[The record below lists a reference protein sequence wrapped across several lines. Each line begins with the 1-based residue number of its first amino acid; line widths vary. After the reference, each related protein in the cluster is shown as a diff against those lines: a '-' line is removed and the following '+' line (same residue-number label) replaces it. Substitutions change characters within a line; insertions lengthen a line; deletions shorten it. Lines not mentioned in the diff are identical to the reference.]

1 MSYTP
6 DWIFDIAIVRTASE
20 FLTLTQPI
28 DSLAKK
34 YSSGLSERYNEVYF
48 EEILEPAED
57 ILRFLSEVKA
67 QHMAVEILKN
77 YTYFRMHYINP
88 KKRRKLKP
96 IFGTLEGPEK
106 KREYSSE
113 KTIKS
118 FKAYVFALRSKT
130 VPQAPAGWA
139 LENDENLKA
148 FGELVNARV
157 GVTGQFLD

>member
-6 DWIFDIAIVRTASE
+6 DWIFDIAVVRTASE
-20 FLTLTQPI
+20 FLSLSQPM

-34 YSSGLSERYNEVYF
+34 YSIGLSEIYSEVYF
-48 EEILEPAED
+48 EEILEPAEE

-67 QHMAVEILKN
+67 QHMAVEILKD
-77 YTYFRMHYINP
+77 YSYFRMYYVNP
-88 KKRRKLKP
+88 KRRRKLKP
-96 IFGTLEGPEK
+96 LFGTLEGPEK
-106 KREYSSE
+106 KREYSSD

-130 VPQAPAGWA
+130 VPQSPAGWS
-139 LENDENLKA
+139 LDNDENLKN
-148 FGELVNARV
+148 FGELINSKV